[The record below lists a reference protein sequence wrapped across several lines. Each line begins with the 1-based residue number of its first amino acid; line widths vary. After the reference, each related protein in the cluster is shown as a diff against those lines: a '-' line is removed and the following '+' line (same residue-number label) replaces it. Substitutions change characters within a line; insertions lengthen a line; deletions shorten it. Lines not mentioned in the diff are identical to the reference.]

1 MMKEFPTKELE
12 IIKSFPCLYL
22 PKIQTLVIADLHL
35 GYEGIMAE
43 KGMLLP
49 KVQFN
54 KIIGIMKQILSQKKA
69 PTLIINGDIKH
80 EFSETSYHEFKE
92 VKDFLEF
99 STSQFDRVL
108 LIRGNHD
115 TFIQRVT
122 RRYGVEVR
130 DKLEIGKYLFAHG
143 HKEFDLE
150 DKSEVIVIGHEHPS
164 LALFDEVG
172 AKEKI
177 KCFLWGKT
185 LEGKEIIVM
194 PALSYFAYGSDINL
208 LSKNDLLSPILRN
221 EVQVDELLPV
231 GIIEGE
237 KCLKFPKIGKLRI
250 IQRGFDRCKK
260 VG

>member
-1 MMKEFPTKELE
+1 MMKGFPTKELE
-12 IIKSFPCLYL
+12 IVKSFPCLFL
-22 PKIQTLVIADLHL
+22 PKIQTLVIADPHL

-43 KGMLLP
+43 QGILLP

-54 KIIGIMKQILSQKKA
+54 KTMKVMKEVLKERKA
-69 PTLIINGDIKH
+69 TTLIINGDLKH

-99 STSQFDRVL
+99 STNRFDRVL
-108 LIRGNHD
+108 LIKGNHD
-115 TFIQRVT
+115 TFIQRIT
-122 RRYGVEVR
+122 RRYNVEVR

-150 DKSEVIVIGHEHPS
+150 DRSKVVIIGHEHPS

-177 KCFLWGKT
+177 KCFLWGKMRD
-185 LEGKEIIVM
+185 GKEILVI

-208 LSKNDLLSPILRN
+208 LPKNDLLSPILRN
-221 EVQVDELLPV
+221 EVKINELIPI

-237 KCLKFPKIGKLRI
+237 RSLRFPKIGRLKGV
-250 IQRGFDRCKK
+250 QRDFS
-260 VG
+260 